1 MIKFQPVS
9 GNSSVV
15 EHDLAK
21 VGVASSNLVSRS
33 ILLLLLT
40 LSFLNATQKIILK
53 DTYCSDDTTKITAS
67 FFTKNKNNDFFIL
80 NLPKSRSSFSVSS
93 LQIISKFKENNI
105 SFKDMSNGI
114 VTFKKC
120 YDPIAFGDVKK
131 LILKK
136 FQEKYP
142 SLKIKQISLS
152 STSPINFDLSGYK
165 VKDIDLRE
173 NNYRNSQGVL
183 SVIYR
188 KKFKLKRIYLR
199 YEILG
204 TILVFKAKYNL
215 RNGKILKN
223 NDYVTT
229 KIKFDVLPLNVLT
242 ADLNKKYIIR
252 GYIRKG
258 TILTSNDIRVKKS
271 VLKND
276 SIQAILKDENLIIEE
291 EAHVLSDANIGDV
304 VKIRTLKGKIL
315 KAKILSPKSA
325 IIIE

>member
-1 MIKFQPVS
+1 
-9 GNSSVV
+9 
-15 EHDLAK
+15 
-21 VGVASSNLVSRS
+21 
-33 ILLLLLT
+33 
-40 LSFLNATQKIILK
+40 
-53 DTYCSDDTTKITAS
+53 
-67 FFTKNKNNDFFIL
+67 
-80 NLPKSRSSFSVSS
+80 
-93 LQIISKFKENNI
+93 
-105 SFKDMSNGI
+105 MSNGI